1 MGNSA
6 NPIRVLIADE
16 QPLFRDGLRLLLEE
30 EPSFRVI
37 GQTGD
42 VRETVQLTQGAR
54 PDVLLLDLSLTSCS
68 GLEALSLIQSGVLL
82 KESSIQLLRKCIRS
96 VMEGEYWIGRRSV
109 GDLVRELKKYS
120 VPAVETKPQ
129 RNWRLTPRQLQVVA
143 EIISGKTNKEIA
155 LKLGLSNQTVKH
167 HLTSIFNELGVFNR
181 LELALFDPKSSSIT
195 HQYPN
200 SVCQVLFGSES
211 IFTTGLFHQTV
222 SVAFVDTTIVSVCFI
237 GHYRIRRGRE

>member
-1 MGNSA
+1 MGNSV
-6 NPIRVLIADE
+6 NPIRVLIANE

-37 GQTGD
+37 GQAGD
-42 VRETVQLTQGAR
+42 VRETVELTRGAN
-54 PDVLLLDLSLTSCS
+54 PDVLLLDLGLTSCS
-68 GLEALSLIQSGVLL
+68 GLEALSLIQSLSLPVHVLIMATTMDKFQVLDALRRGASGILL

-109 GDLVRELKKYS
+109 GELVRELKKYS
-120 VPAVETKPQ
+120 VPAIETKPQ
-129 RNWRLTPRQLQVVA
+129 RNWRLTPRQLQIVA

-181 LELALFDPKSSSIT
+181 LELALFAVHHNLVFRFANK
-195 HQYPN
+195 
-200 SVCQVLFGSES
+200 
-211 IFTTGLFHQTV
+211 
-222 SVAFVDTTIVSVCFI
+222 
-237 GHYRIRRGRE
+237 